1 MKSTICK
8 QNIIT
13 NISNLKV
20 KKLKK
25 LNLVEDTRESTNVNS
40 NIGNHIKVNFSI
52 TRN

>member
-40 NIGNHIKVNFSI
+40 IIGNHIKINFSI